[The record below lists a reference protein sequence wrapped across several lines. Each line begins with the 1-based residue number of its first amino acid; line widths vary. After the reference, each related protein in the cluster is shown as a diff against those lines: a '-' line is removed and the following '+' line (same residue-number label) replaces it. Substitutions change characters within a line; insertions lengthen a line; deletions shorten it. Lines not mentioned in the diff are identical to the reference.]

1 MADADRNNL
10 KTDAIAEERNQR
22 EQPARPQGAHGS
34 ADRELSPEEARR
46 EAENRYGK
54 TEKHDG

>member
-10 KTDAIAEERNQR
+10 KTDQMKEARNERNTPAQ
-22 EQPARPQGAHGS
+22 QPGATGKP
-34 ADRELSPEEARR
+34 AAELPPDEARKQ
-46 EAENRYGK
+46 AEKTYGK

>member
-10 KTDAIAEERNQR
+10 KTDQMKEARNERNTAAQQPGATGKPAR
-22 EQPARPQGAHGS
+22 EQ
-34 ADRELSPEEARR
+34 SPEEARKQ
-46 EAENRYGK
+46 AEGTYGK